1 MSRSRFSRFC
11 AMALVAVAGT
21 AMVGASFDAE
31 ARRMGGGSSFGR
43 QSTNITQQR
52 QAVTPPAAGAGTT
65 AGATSAAR
73 PATAAAGTA
82 AAGTAAKSGMSRWL
96 GPIAGIAAG
105 LGLAALLSHLGL
117 SGAFAEFMASMLLIA
132 LVVFA
137 VIFIVR
143 RLRGGAPRQAMQ
155 GAYGAAGGN
164 RPGQPSQQPMWSE
177 SLNPAPA
184 QQPAA
189 APVAA
194 AAPAAA
200 AAALPKAGDDGN
212 WFIPGDFDTPRFLQ
226 QAKDQFVRI
235 QGIWDSGEV
244 ESLRD
249 FLTDDLISEL
259 KPQLEARGAAANK
272 TEVVLLN
279 AELLGIETVSDGHL
293 ASVRFS
299 GMLREAP
306 GTEAFRFEEV
316 WNLFKPAD
324 GGWLLAGIQQIPV
337 EHAS

>member
-1 MSRSRFSRFC
+1 
-11 AMALVAVAGT
+11 
-21 AMVGASFDAE
+21 
-31 ARRMGGGSSFGR
+31 
-43 QSTNITQQR
+43 
-52 QAVTPPAAGAGTT
+52 
-65 AGATSAAR
+65 
-73 PATAAAGTA
+73 
-82 AAGTAAKSGMSRWL
+82 
-96 GPIAGIAAG
+96 
-105 LGLAALLSHLGL
+105 
-117 SGAFAEFMASMLLIA
+117 
-132 LVVFA
+132 
-137 VIFIVR
+137 
-143 RLRGGAPRQAMQ
+143 MQ

-164 RPGQPSQQPMWSE
+164 RPGQPSQQPMWRE

-259 KPQLEARGAAANK
+259 KPQLEAR
-272 TEVVLLN
+272 
-279 AELLGIETVSDGHL
+279 
-293 ASVRFS
+293 
-299 GMLREAP
+299 
-306 GTEAFRFEEV
+306 
-316 WNLFKPAD
+316 
-324 GGWLLAGIQQIPV
+324 
-337 EHAS
+337 

>member
-143 RLRGGAPRQAMQ
+143 PPQRQPRCPRPATTAT
-155 GAYGAAGGN
+155 GSSRVISTRRVSCSKPRTSSCASRASGTAA
-164 RPGQPSQQPMWSE
+164 RS
-177 SLNPAPA
+177 
-184 QQPAA
+184 
-189 APVAA
+189 
-194 AAPAAA
+194 
-200 AAALPKAGDDGN
+200 KACA
-212 WFIPGDFDTPRFLQ
+212 T
-226 QAKDQFVRI
+226 
-235 QGIWDSGEV
+235 S
-244 ESLRD
+244 
-249 FLTDDLISEL
+249 
-259 KPQLEARGAAANK
+259 
-272 TEVVLLN
+272 
-279 AELLGIETVSDGHL
+279 
-293 ASVRFS
+293 
-299 GMLREAP
+299 
-306 GTEAFRFEEV
+306 
-316 WNLFKPAD
+316 
-324 GGWLLAGIQQIPV
+324 
-337 EHAS
+337 